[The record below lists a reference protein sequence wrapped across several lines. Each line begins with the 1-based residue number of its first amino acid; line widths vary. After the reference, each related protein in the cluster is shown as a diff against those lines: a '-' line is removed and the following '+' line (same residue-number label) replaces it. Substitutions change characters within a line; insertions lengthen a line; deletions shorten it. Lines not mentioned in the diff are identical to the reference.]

1 MRFKNKVIDEEQRY
15 KDAGTLLAPYVK
27 DFDREKILDAMLPKI
42 YSRSIIIY
50 VCDMSNFE
58 GSIVPEVFE
67 MIEKEKHRL
76 ILVGNKIDAIPK
88 GFAIDTL

>member
-1 MRFKNKVIDEEQRY
+1 
-15 KDAGTLLAPYVK
+15 
-27 DFDREKILDAMLPKI
+27 MLPKI

-88 GFAIDTL
+88 GF